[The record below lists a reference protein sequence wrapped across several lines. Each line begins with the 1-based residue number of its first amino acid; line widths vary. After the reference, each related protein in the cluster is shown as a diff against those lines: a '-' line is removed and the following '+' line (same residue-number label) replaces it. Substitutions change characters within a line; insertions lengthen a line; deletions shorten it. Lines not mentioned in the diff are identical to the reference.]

1 MSTYAN
7 IKMGEIFVIYGN
19 PFSRKNWKKNIKQ
32 VLCIKYYKRVNFT
45 SYLVY
50 NANVSNVIPLKHFK
64 DSLSLI
70 NNNSHQLY
78 LNKIFAESHQKKFSN
93 LTLQEKDTINNMNKF
108 KTSPNNFNNINQIN
122 ITTIQSQK
130 LHFNIETNKSSANI
144 SKNQL
149 WSKISQF
156 DDKFT
161 YTHDK
166 KDEIEETNEANSV
179 DKTNDLVF
187 DNNLKMNSINEE
199 NNKKKKFEQK
209 GTE

>member
-45 SYLVY
+45 SYLIY
-50 NANVSNVIPLKHFK
+50 NSNVSNVIPLKHFK

-70 NNNSHQLY
+70 NNNSHQFY
-78 LNKIFAESHQKKFSN
+78 LNKIFVESHQKKLSN
-93 LTLQEKDTINNMNKF
+93 HTLQEKETINNFNKF
-108 KTSPNNFNNINQIN
+108 KINNNNSKNQIN
-122 ITTIQSQK
+122 ITNTQSQK
-130 LHFNIETNKSSANI
+130 FHFGIETNKSSVNI

-149 WSKISQF
+149 WSKINQC
-156 DDKFT
+156 DDK
-161 YTHDK
+161 YNQEK
-166 KDEIEETNEANSV
+166 KEEIEETNEANSV
-179 DKTNDLVF
+179 DKTNELVF
-187 DNNLKMNSINEE
+187 ETSNVKINIED

>member
-45 SYLVY
+45 SYLIY
-50 NANVSNVIPLKHFK
+50 NSNVSNVIPLKHFK

-70 NNNSHQLY
+70 NNNSHQFY
-78 LNKIFAESHQKKFSN
+78 LNKIFVESHQKKLSN
-93 LTLQEKDTINNMNKF
+93 QTLQEKETINNFNKF
-108 KTSPNNFNNINQIN
+108 KINNNNSKNQIN
-122 ITTIQSQK
+122 ITNTQSQK
-130 LHFNIETNKSSANI
+130 FHFGIETNKSSVNI

-149 WSKISQF
+149 WSKINQC
-156 DDKFT
+156 DDK
-161 YTHDK
+161 YNQEK
-166 KDEIEETNEANSV
+166 KEEIEETNEANSV
-179 DKTNDLVF
+179 DKTNELVF
-187 DNNLKMNSINEE
+187 ETSNVKININED

>member
-19 PFSRKNWKKNIKQ
+19 PFSRKNWKKNI
-32 VLCIKYYKRVNFT
+32 
-45 SYLVY
+45 
-50 NANVSNVIPLKHFK
+50 NVIPLKHFK

>member
-45 SYLVY
+45 SYLIY
-50 NANVSNVIPLKHFK
+50 NSNVSNVIPLKHFK

-70 NNNSHQLY
+70 NNNSHQFY
-78 LNKIFAESHQKKFSN
+78 LNKIFVESHQKKLSN
-93 LTLQEKDTINNMNKF
+93 QTLQEKETINNFNKF
-108 KTSPNNFNNINQIN
+108 KINNNNSKNQIN
-122 ITTIQSQK
+122 ITNTQSQK
-130 LHFNIETNKSSANI
+130 FHFGIETNKSSVNI

-149 WSKISQF
+149 WSKINQC
-156 DDKFT
+156 DDK
-161 YTHDK
+161 YNQEK
-166 KDEIEETNEANSV
+166 KEEIEETNEANSV
-179 DKTNDLVF
+179 DKTNELVF
-187 DNNLKMNSINEE
+187 ETSNVKINIED

>member
-70 NNNSHQLY
+70 NNNSHQFY
-78 LNKIFAESHQKKFSN
+78 LNKIYVESQKKISN
-93 LTLQEKDTINNMNKF
+93 HTLQDKETINNFHKYYILELRLL
-108 KTSPNNFNNINQIN
+108 KIQLINQKIKFY
-122 ITTIQSQK
+122 QK
-130 LHFNIETNKSSANI
+130 
-144 SKNQL
+144 
-149 WSKISQF
+149 
-156 DDKFT
+156 
-161 YTHDK
+161 
-166 KDEIEETNEANSV
+166 
-179 DKTNDLVF
+179 
-187 DNNLKMNSINEE
+187 
-199 NNKKKKFEQK
+199 
-209 GTE
+209 

>member
-32 VLCIKYYKRVNFT
+32 VLCVKYYKRVNFT
-45 SYLVY
+45 SYFIY
-50 NANVSNVIPLKHFK
+50 NSNMSNVIPLKHFK

-70 NNNSHQLY
+70 NNNSHQFY
-78 LNKIFAESHQKKFSN
+78 LNKIFVESHQKKLSN
-93 LTLQEKDTINNMNKF
+93 QTLQEKETINNFNKF
-108 KTSPNNFNNINQIN
+108 KINNNNSKNQIN
-122 ITTIQSQK
+122 ITNTQSQK
-130 LHFNIETNKSSANI
+130 FHFGIETNKSSVNI

-149 WSKISQF
+149 WSKINQC
-156 DDKFT
+156 DDK
-161 YTHDK
+161 YNQEK
-166 KDEIEETNEANSV
+166 KEEIEETNEANSV
-179 DKTNDLVF
+179 DKTNELVF
-187 DNNLKMNSINEE
+187 ETSNVKININED